1 MFNDLTFRL
10 ITHDRERAEF
20 EVALAHQWINKQEV
34 EAAATLRIADING
47 FFSMHVY
54 EVRPRID
61 KRGIDLLSDA
71 LPFGAL

>member
-34 EAAATLRIADING
+34 EAAATLRIAYASKLWLD
-47 FFSMHVY
+47 V
-54 EVRPRID
+54 
-61 KRGIDLLSDA
+61 LSPYLVFCSCA
-71 LPFGAL
+71 QSSGR